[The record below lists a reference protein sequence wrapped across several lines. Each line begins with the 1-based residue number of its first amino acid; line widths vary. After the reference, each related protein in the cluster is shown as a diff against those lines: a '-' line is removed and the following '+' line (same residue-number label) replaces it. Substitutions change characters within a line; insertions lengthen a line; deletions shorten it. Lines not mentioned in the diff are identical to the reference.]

1 MVKSQITDHFNLKIS
16 NANKVELH
24 LHTEEYGSL
33 KINFEKKDNGI
44 IEVKIETDQSKTKSH
59 ELSGA
64 MNEVKQEL
72 KEKGF
77 DIRFDFQDNNSNN
90 KENAR
95 EQEKRKE
102 EYTAPKN
109 TDNVDENDESKF
121 SEQFMKVIGG
131 I

>member
-1 MVKSQITDHFNLKIS
+1 
-16 NANKVELH
+16 
-24 LHTEEYGSL
+24 
-33 KINFEKKDNGI
+33 
-44 IEVKIETDQSKTKSH
+44 
-59 ELSGA
+59 